1 MSDEENRP
9 LGLYIHIPFCD
20 RKCDY
25 CDFVSYSMDS
35 KAQQLYLEALFA
47 EIDMV
52 RSEFFDKTF
61 DSIFIGGGTPSIV
74 YEGFIASLARKLYSS
89 FHFLDNTEFT
99 IEVNP
104 SSFTREKFFEYVQ
117 AGVNRISV
125 GVQCLDEKLLREHG
139 RIQSME
145 NIEETFKMFNTS
157 QFPNINSDVMI
168 GLPGQTVDSVV
179 DTINYLLKQNV
190 KHISTYTLQVE
201 RHTMLYSKL
210 RKGRLSPMKDKTMI
224 EIYNRIDRILTK
236 AGFHRYEISNYAKPG
251 FECKHNLKYWD
262 DGVSYLGLGVAAHS
276 YIDGY
281 RYYNTKRLDTYID
294 DMKDGKSAVYSREY
308 VSDEER
314 REERIMLSLRTT
326 KGLDLEK
333 FKKDFNED
341 LLRTHTDVINRFID
355 KGMVE
360 VKDNFLRIKNAY
372 FAVSNSIIVELI

>member
-333 FKKDFNED
+333 FKIDFNED

>member
-9 LGLYIHIPFCD
+9 LGLYIHIPFCNK
-20 RKCDY
+20 KCDY
-25 CDFVSYSMDS
+25 CDFVSYSMDR
-35 KAQQLYLEALFA
+35 KAQQLYLEALFT
-47 EIDMV
+47 EIDMMKSKFYDRV
-52 RSEFFDKTF
+52 F

-74 YEGFIASLARKLYSS
+74 YEGFIASLARKIYSS
-89 FHFLDNTEFT
+89 FHFLEKTEFT

-104 SSFTREKFFEYVQ
+104 SSFTREKFLEYVQ

-125 GVQCLDEKLLREHG
+125 GVQCIDEKLLREHG

-145 NIEETFKMFNTS
+145 NIEDTFKMLNSS

-168 GLPGQTVDSVV
+168 GLPGQTVNSVM
-179 DTINYLLKQNV
+179 DTIDYLLKQNI
-190 KHISTYTLQVE
+190 KHISTYTLQIE

-210 RKGRLSPMKDKTMI
+210 RKGKISPMKDKTMVA
-224 EIYNRIDRILTK
+224 IYNQINKTLEK
-236 AGFHRYEISNYAKPG
+236 AGFVRYEISNYAKPG

-262 DGVSYLGLGVAAHS
+262 DEISYLGLGVAAHS

-294 DMKDGKSAVYSREY
+294 NLNEGKSPIYSKEY

-314 REERIMLSLRTT
+314 RTERIMLSLRTK
-326 KGLDLEK
+326 KGLNLEK

-341 LLRTHTDVINRFID
+341 LLRSRSDIIKKMTDKKMI
-355 KGMVE
+355 E
-360 VKDNFLRIKNAY
+360 VKDNFLRIKDDY

>member
-145 NIEETFKMFNTS
+145 NIEETFKMLNTS

-190 KHISTYTLQVE
+190 KHISTYTLQIE

>member
-145 NIEETFKMFNTS
+145 NIEETFKMLNTS

-262 DGVSYLGLGVAAHS
+262 DDVSYLGLGVAAHS